1 MPTGAE
7 EENMSVWGVMELFR
21 RGEVGMEDEAARREK
36 QSLLK
41 DIPLTL
47 CVPTVKQIES
57 FPGKLTFPRSSRE
70 SQP

>member
-21 RGEVGMEDEAARREK
+21 REEVGMEDEAARREK

-41 DIPLTL
+41 DVSLTL
-47 CVPTVKQIES
+47 CTPMSNILDML
-57 FPGKLTFPRSSRE
+57 PGKLASHKSSRE

>member
-41 DIPLTL
+41 DISLTL
-47 CVPTVKQIES
+47 CPPYCQTD
-57 FPGKLTFPRSSRE
+57 
-70 SQP
+70 

>member
-21 RGEVGMEDEAARREK
+21 REEVGMEDEAARREK
-36 QSLLK
+36 QSLLL

-47 CVPTVKQIES
+47 CPPLLSNRLSPFPES
-57 FPGKLTFPRSSRE
+57 
-70 SQP
+70 

>member
-21 RGEVGMEDEAARREK
+21 QGEVGMEDEAAHRDE

-41 DIPLTL
+41 DIPLTRCPPL
-47 CVPTVKQIES
+47 QCQTD
-57 FPGKLTFPRSSRE
+57 
-70 SQP
+70 

>member
-21 RGEVGMEDEAARREK
+21 RGEVGMEHGAARRED

-41 DIPLTL
+41 DVPLTL
-47 CVPTVKQIES
+47 CPPLSNILES
-57 FPGKLTFPRSSRE
+57 LPGK
-70 SQP
+70 